1 MALETNANIPSAYVY
16 QAADIGGKMESAATR
31 KEAKIKYDLEQKK
44 ALKTKNDAALAGVK
58 VAKADLTPDATLN
71 EAILKRADQIMDTYS
86 EAGANELPVY
96 DATSPI
102 GKALQSDI
110 NSLHEFQARMAG
122 ISNEMKGINNIKG
135 ADNDIFNYFHDK
147 ITGNPTIDGI
157 QDTIKEYNDYKDL
170 LTAVPNVASAVKTSV
185 ESAGT
190 DQEILDLQKADFS
203 KKSSDEILSMEKK
216 VNEQDIPRILADANS
231 KPEIQKA
238 RAIFEFKKEK
248 GILDAADYNGYDDFD
263 DYLKDMV
270 LNKVA
275 LKTSTGELYKDPK
288 SQNII
293 VKINN
298 TNQTPAVGQTA
309 ITGDVS
315 IANSPFDFNN
325 VTYDL
330 AGGTTNGTI
339 ELKKKD
345 GTKYTQADVDAMNS
359 TIPDALKQKYVYSLN
374 GNGNVEVNSDV
385 LGLSSAGEQMTI
397 TESLNPNAA
406 MSPKPYKDTSGN
418 IQNGQI
424 QSIRHTASGDLVGIL
439 TGGDTAELDDD
450 VFVFLWSD
458 KPNLKTIAKAN
469 ALNFANQL
477 NANVSDPDMWTFWN
491 SNGAKF
497 K

>member
-16 QAADIGGKMESAATR
+16 QPSDIGGKMESMASR
-31 KEAKIKYDLEQKK
+31 KEAKLKYDLEQKK

-71 EAILKRADQIMDTYS
+71 EAILKRADQIMNTYA
-86 EAGANELPVY
+86 EAGASELPVY

-122 ISNEMKGINNIKG
+122 IAGEMKGINSIKG

-157 QDTIKEYNDYKDL
+157 QDAIAEYNDYKDL
-170 LTAVPNVASAVKTSV
+170 LTAVPNISAAVKTSV

-190 DQEILDLQKADFS
+190 DSEITNLQKADFS
-203 KKSSDEILSMEKK
+203 KKNSDEILSMEKK
-216 VNEQDIPRILADANS
+216 VNEQDIPRILAGVNS

-248 GILDAADYNGYDDFD
+248 GILDKAEYNGYDDFD

-270 LNKVA
+270 LNEVA
-275 LKTSTGELYKDPK
+275 LKTTTGELYKDPK
-288 SQNII
+288 SQNIV

-298 TNQTPAVGQTA
+298 TNTTPVVGTTQILPAT
-309 ITGDVS
+309 S
-315 IANSPFDFNN
+315 IANNPIDFNN
-325 VTYDL
+325 VDYDL
-330 AGGTTNGTI
+330 TGGTTNGTI
-339 ELKKKD
+339 SIKKKD
-345 GTKYTQADVDAMNS
+345 GTAFTQADVDAMNS
-359 TIPDALKQKYVYSLN
+359 TISSDLSNKYVYSLE
-374 GNGNVEVNSDV
+374 GDGSIKVNSDV
-385 LGLSSAGEQMTI
+385 LGLSADEEMTI
-397 TESLNPNAA
+397 TDSLAA
-406 MSPKPYKDTSGN
+406 GQAMTANSYKNTKGETIKGKITSVK
-418 IQNGQI
+418 
-424 QSIRHTASGDLVGIL
+424 HTASGDLVGVL
-439 TGGDTAELDDD
+439 EGGDPEDLNDDII
-450 VFVFLWSD
+450 VFLWSD
-458 KPNLKTIAKAN
+458 KPTLKNIAAN
-469 ALNFANQL
+469 NAILFANQL
-477 NANVSDPDMWTFWN
+477 NANVSDPDMWAFWK